1 MGERNVEVR
10 RERASD
16 RIQPPCHKCNQK
28 TWQTGPGVN
37 LRRHMAWQT
46 QQETLILP
54 QR

>member
-1 MGERNVEVR
+1 MGERNREVK
-10 RERASD
+10 REKD
-16 RIQPPCHKCNQK
+16 RIHPSSCKCNQT

-37 LRRHMAWQT
+37 LRRHTAWQT